1 MGLDHHEGRSI
12 MPLIAR
18 RLAIGC
24 FSVAVV
30 AIASLPMVSSAAA
43 RGGRVV
49 TASARLEGSA
59 HSSAPLTKAQFITK
73 ANALCAAAAS
83 QLAVALQPYAGIKSN
98 PTPQE
103 IAGFIKAYSSA
114 VQTQINKT
122 KALKPPKHDAA
133 KITAILKADQGALN
147 ALKANPAL
155 LGGRSP
161 FLAADSLARKYGLK
175 DAPGAGS
182 CQRPSG

>member
-1 MGLDHHEGRSI
+1 MAG
-12 MPLIAR
+12 
-18 RLAIGC
+18 
-24 FSVAVV
+24 
-30 AIASLPMVSSAAA
+30 SAAA
-43 RGGRVV
+43 S
-49 TASARLEGSA
+49 T
-59 HSSAPLTKAQFITK
+59 PLTKAQFIAK
-73 ANALCAAAAS
+73 ANALCTAAAS

-122 KALKPPKHDAA
+122 KALKPPKRDAA
-133 KITAILKADQGALN
+133 KITAMLKSDQSALN
-147 ALKANPAL
+147 ALKANPSL